1 MNTYIT
7 DLISS
12 LQIPADYQSLAI
24 AVLSLAVIVLLAVI
38 AHFLA
43 RLIVLR
49 FVEALLLKTNNK
61 HDDVLVNRHV
71 FRRIV
76 HIIPALV
83 MYSLAEPMLQ
93 GYPTLVS
100 FINTVC
106 MLYMVIMI
114 ALFVD
119 SLLDAG
125 LEIYRH
131 FEVSRHVPVKSFVQV
146 AKLIV
151 YFLAIIAGISVVLGE
166 SPMRLIAGLG
176 AMTAVLMLVFK
187 DPILGF
193 VAGLQL
199 SSNRMVAR
207 GDWIEMPKHGVD
219 GDVVEIALTTVKVKN
234 FDNTITTVPTQ
245 SLINDSFKNWRGM
258 QLSGGRRIK
267 RSVNIDVST
276 IRFCTEEMLER
287 FSKIQYISD
296 YIKTKQE
303 ELAAF
308 NGEQAADL
316 SMLAN
321 GRRLTNIGT
330 FRAYIEAYL
339 RNHEQISKELTFL
352 VRQLKP
358 SDNGVP
364 IEVYVFSREKRWI
377 EYEGIQSDI
386 FDHILA
392 VAGEFDL
399 RVFQNPSTFD
409 FDSLGQQ

>member
-1 MNTYIT
+1 MNTYIV
-7 DLISS
+7 DLVSH
-12 LQIPADYQSLAI
+12 LQIPTQYQSLTI
-24 AVLSLAVIVLLAVI
+24 ALLSLAVIIVLATA

-43 RLIVLR
+43 RLVVLR
-49 FVEALLLKTNNK
+49 FVEALLLKTRNK
-61 HDDVLVNRHV
+61 EDDVLVRRHV

-76 HIIPALV
+76 HIVPALV
-83 MYSLAEPMLQ
+83 MYSMAGPILE
-93 GYPTLVS
+93 GFPTLAS

-106 MLYMVIMI
+106 MLYMVIMV

-151 YFLAIIAGISVVLGE
+151 YFVAIITAISVIMGE
-166 SPMRLIAGLG
+166 SPMKLIAGLG

-219 GDVVEIALTTVKVKN
+219 GDVIEIALTTVKVRN

-267 RSVNIDVST
+267 RAVNIDLST

-287 FSKIQYISD
+287 FSKIEYISE
-296 YIKTKQE
+296 YIQEKQQ
-303 ELAAF
+303 ELAVF
-308 NGEQAADL
+308 NGGKTADL

-321 GRRLTNIGT
+321 GRRLTNIGS

-339 RNHEQISKELTFL
+339 RNHTQISKDLTFL

-358 SDNGVP
+358 GENGVP
-364 IEVYVFSREKRWI
+364 IEIYVFSVEKRWI

-399 RVFQNPSTFD
+399 RVFQNPSTFA
-409 FDSLGQQ
+409 FNTLAQQ